1 MAALRSA
8 SEQQLP
14 DCLSF
19 AGVGGPGKM
28 NAPTTEQL
36 MTLLWAIRVL
46 EKERQANEKL
56 MTPELDAATEVRQ
69 LGDMFRHRNVTGKGV
84 LSFMAEQPSVHGG
97 EVAAWAPESQK
108 SLEGWRKGVQ

>member
-19 AGVGGPGKM
+19 AGVGSPGKM

-46 EKERQANEKL
+46 EKERQADEKL

-69 LGDMFRHRNVTGKGV
+69 LGGMFRHRKVNGKGV
-84 LSFMAEQPSVHGG
+84 LSFMAEQGG
-97 EVAAWAPESQK
+97 AVPTWAPESQK